1 MLLAHA
7 HLETLL
13 AHCTTSTR
21 GRAVHV
27 LLTLQSDWATP
38 PVGLRHTSR
47 FGFGMLPYSIVN
59 IHI

>member
-38 PVGLRHTSR
+38 PVGLRHTSW
-47 FGFGMLPYSIVN
+47 FGTVRTA
-59 IHI
+59 